1 MPFSFLVVFSS
12 IAFGQS
18 GFNPPKTK
26 INEPLKVENI
36 GLDTV
41 FFTNDSIRVFST
53 IDGIFYD
60 ILDTLSENNKLQ
72 RDSFN
77 ALINEVKTID
87 DSLVLKSIDEAIES
101 MQIAKE
107 VYLKDLEIILELEKQ
122 INEKSNR
129 KK

>member
-1 MPFSFLVVFSS
+1 MRKLVFSFLVVFSS
-12 IAFGQS
+12 IVYGQS

-41 FFTNDSIRVFST
+41 FFTNDSIIVFST
-53 IDGIFYD
+53 IDGIFID
-60 ILDTLSENNKLQ
+60 IEYQ
-72 RDSFN
+72 
-77 ALINEVKTID
+77 I
-87 DSLVLKSIDEAIES
+87 KSIDEAIES

>member
-1 MPFSFLVVFSS
+1 MRKLVFSFLVVFSS

-26 INEPLKVENI
+26 INEPLKVENV

-41 FFTNDSIRVFST
+41 FFTNDSVRVFST

-60 ILDTLSENNKLQ
+60 IT
-72 RDSFN
+72 
-77 ALINEVKTID
+77 EVSSID
-87 DSLVLKSIDEAIES
+87 IQYQIKSIDEAIES

>member
-1 MPFSFLVVFSS
+1 MRKLVFSFLVVFSS
-12 IAFGQS
+12 IVFGQS
-18 GFNPPKTK
+18 GFNPPKTT
-26 INEPLKVENI
+26 INEPLKVANV

-41 FFTNDSIRVFST
+41 FFTNDSVRVFST

-60 ILDTLSENNKLQ
+60 IT
-72 RDSFN
+72 
-77 ALINEVKTID
+77 EVSSID
-87 DSLVLKSIDEAIES
+87 IQYQIKSIDEAIES

>member
-1 MPFSFLVVFSS
+1 MRKLVFSFLVVFSS

-18 GFNPPKTK
+18 GFNPPKST

-41 FFTNDSIRVFST
+41 FFTNDSVRVFST

-77 ALINEVKTID
+77 SLINEVKT
-87 DSLVLKSIDEAIES
+87 IDEAIES